1 MHADVQSTEEAVLS
15 DEQMMT
21 IAERI
26 ACYDWQR
33 VGISLD
39 IPYTQLE
46 SLRKE
51 HSTNPSAAVMAMLT
65 KWLERG
71 RKQKL
76 PGAEMKRDLK
86 SALEKMKFG
95 RLAMEIFPDICTPLQ
110 RHHSG
115 KYSVKNTLFSVC
127 STPNKVALS
136 PHP

>member
-1 MHADVQSTEEAVLS
+1 MSVFVRLLSLVPSPVLWLISLSTLRPAYFRQVTFLPAEPTYGFLVSAHGCQVVLPASVAYDRAEEAVLS

-71 RKQKL
+71 RKSQ
-76 PGAEMKRDLK
+76 G
-86 SALEKMKFG
+86 
-95 RLAMEIFPDICTPLQ
+95 
-110 RHHSG
+110 
-115 KYSVKNTLFSVC
+115 
-127 STPNKVALS
+127 
-136 PHP
+136 